1 MAVRRRGITPVV
13 SRYILKS
20 HAHARK
26 SRTKLHTTDR
36 DCGKAWNSSMS
47 ATNGAVARATPRRLH
62 RRPHGGV
69 PWFTIGN
76 GAWGHGFY
84 ARRCFWWVRVHSAEP
99 MRQILDSEKY
109 RVARLWAICCLWE
122 TRDGDC
128 LLVMDGKMDVSDWR
142 ENWLGILG
150 TRFLRF

>member
-1 MAVRRRGITPVV
+1 MHV
-13 SRYILKS
+13 SRARNCTRPIEIVEKPETPRWARLTARS
-20 HAHARK
+20 RAPRHAA
-26 SRTKLHTTDR
+26 
-36 DCGKAWNSSMS
+36 
-47 ATNGAVARATPRRLH
+47 PRRLH

-128 LLVMDGKMDVSDWR
+128 LLVMDGKWTSQIEEKIGWVFWARDFSDFRQRDKDGW
-142 ENWLGILG
+142 
-150 TRFLRF
+150 